1 MKIESY
7 IRILAGTLVLVSL
20 TLAHFV
26 NSWWLLLAV
35 FVSLNLIQSAF
46 TGFCPAEIILRKLG
60 LGNGACAVGTEQ
72 KPS

>member
-7 IRILAGTLVLVSL
+7 IRILAGTLVLASL

-26 NSWWLLLAV
+26 SSWWLLLAV
-35 FVSLNLIQSAF
+35 FISLNLIQSAF

-60 LGNGACAVGTEQ
+60 LGAGTCAVGTEK

>member
-1 MKIESY
+1 MKLESY

-46 TGFCPAEIILRKLG
+46 TGFCPAELILRKLG
-60 LGNGACAVGTEQ
+60 LGDRARAVQPG
-72 KPS
+72 PRP

>member
-1 MKIESY
+1 MKTESY

-20 TLAHFV
+20 ALAHFV

-46 TGFCPAEIILRKLG
+46 TSFCPAELILHKLG
-60 LGNGACAVGTEQ
+60 LREGACAVQTDKQ
-72 KPS
+72 P